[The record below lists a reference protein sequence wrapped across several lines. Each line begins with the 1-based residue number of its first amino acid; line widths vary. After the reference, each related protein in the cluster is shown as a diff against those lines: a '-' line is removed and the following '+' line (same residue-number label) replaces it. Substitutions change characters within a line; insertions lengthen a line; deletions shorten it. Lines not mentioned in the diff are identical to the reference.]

1 MLAAELPVPVGD
13 LVSFPL
19 QGPVI
24 QAIASRLI
32 TWLLIP
38 EELRD
43 AARASLVETVA
54 AHWSWETVAGTV
66 IAAAQGELDALDPPR

>member
-1 MLAAELPVPVGD
+1 VPVGD

-32 TWLLIP
+32 TWLLMP
-38 EELRD
+38 EALR
-43 AARASLVETVA
+43 ATAKTALVETVA
-54 AHWSWETVAGTV
+54 AHWSWEGVARTV
-66 IAAAQGELDALDPPR
+66 IAAAQGDLDALDPPR